1 MKIIN
6 TFVPRLTAFKF
17 HSKDELE
24 RNLDLWTDEK
34 YLFTFFEKNEEYLA
48 FFKVY
53 TIKEAV
59 LKTIK
64 QARLIQEKLYEYV
77 QDGTKNLDELFQN
90 LDDNEYHERIL
101 SKQKSKQF
109 WLRLYAIKIE
119 TNHYVITGGAIKL
132 VHKMRQSELTI
143 EEKQTIEKCRN
154 YLLDNEVYDADF
166 FYEFIL

>member
-6 TFVPRLTAFKF
+6 TFVPGLTAFKF

-34 YLFTFFEKNEEYLA
+34 YLYAYFEKNKTDLSY
-48 FFKVY
+48 FKVK

-59 LKTIK
+59 LKTIS
-64 QARLIQEKLYEYV
+64 QTRLFQEKLYEHII
-77 QDGTKNLDELFQN
+77 DNSKNLDELFLN
-90 LDDNEYHERIL
+90 LNDNQYNETIL
-101 SKQKSKQF
+101 SKQKAKQF

-119 TNHYVITGGAIKL
+119 SNHYVITGGAIKL
-132 VHKMRQSELTI
+132 VHKMKQGELTKK
-143 EEKQTIEKCRN
+143 EQQSIEKCRN
-154 YLLDNEVYDADF
+154 YLRDNGVYDADS